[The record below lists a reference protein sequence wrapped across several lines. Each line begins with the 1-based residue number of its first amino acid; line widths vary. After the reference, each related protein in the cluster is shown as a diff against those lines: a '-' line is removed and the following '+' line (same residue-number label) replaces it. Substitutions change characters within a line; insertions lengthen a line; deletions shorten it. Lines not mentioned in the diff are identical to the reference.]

1 MLCIN
6 MFILL
11 LKNNKLKIVK
21 CGMQVYAHSKGVLSG
36 NVSQKGF
43 ASTDLALNKSLIE
56 SG

>member
-1 MLCIN
+1 

-11 LKNNKLKIVK
+11 LKNNKFKVVR
-21 CGMQVYAHSKGVLSG
+21 CGMQVYACPKGVLFR

-43 ASTDLALNKSLIE
+43 ASIDLALNESLIE